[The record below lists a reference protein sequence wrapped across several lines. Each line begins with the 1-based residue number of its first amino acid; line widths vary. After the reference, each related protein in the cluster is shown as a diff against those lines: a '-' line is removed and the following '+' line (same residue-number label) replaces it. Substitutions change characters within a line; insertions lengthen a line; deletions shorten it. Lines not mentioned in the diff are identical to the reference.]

1 MEMNPCKGQIFNVRI
16 EGDYLISFGFYYST
30 SSVSSAAD
38 YQHSQAW
45 AVPAWAVR
53 ADSQQQKIR
62 YLCCSFYLIYV
73 LREPTF
79 LSMHYLWIRQ
89 Q

>member
-1 MEMNPCKGQIFNVRI
+1 MEMNPCIGQIFNVRI

-45 AVPAWAVR
+45 AVPAWAVWPCGLVLQGQK
-53 ADSQQQKIR
+53 DSSRRYATYAVDQQI
-62 YLCCSFYLIYV
+62 LG
-73 LREPTF
+73 
-79 LSMHYLWIRQ
+79 
-89 Q
+89 